1 MYDYPELGAF
11 ATDRFGLLCIALFL
25 EAVVGRISWLFSFMP
40 HPFLVFQR
48 VAGFFGR
55 RLNKSSRGPRALI
68 VRGAIVTLF
77 LCALAM
83 LAGWGLSAWSATF
96 RGGWVVDLAL
106 VMLLVSQRGSYSDVS
121 RTVRALT
128 RDGLPE
134 ARKRVC
140 VFHRGN
146 ADLLDEHGICR
157 VLTEHLAGE
166 LGRWLLGPVIWYFL
180 LGLPGLLLYAA
191 IIASSRSL
199 AHDDETKA
207 GFGWMAYRMEVL
219 AGAIPG
225 WIAGHLVVAASLL
238 APTARP
244 IRAWRTMYAKANS
257 LSNVAYGWPAAAF
270 SGALSIEIGGPHSAE
285 GRRLSWFGDGSRRLT
300 SRDAHRAMMLF
311 GYTCV
316 LHAALAAGLAVASLI
331 LVG

>member
-1 MYDYPELGAF
+1 MYDYPELAAF

-25 EAVVGRISWLFSFMP
+25 EAVVGRISWLFRLMP

-68 VRGAIVTLF
+68 VRGAIVNLF
-77 LCALAM
+77 LCSLAM

-106 VMLLVSQRGSYSDVS
+106 VMLLVSQRGSYSDAS

-134 ARKRVC
+134 ARKRVS

-157 VLTEHLAGE
+157 ALTEHLAGE

-244 IRAWRTMYAKANS
+244 IFVLM
-257 LSNVAYGWPAAAF
+257 AAHMF
-270 SGALSIEIGGPHSAE
+270 VIP
-285 GRRLSWFGDGSRRLT
+285 
-300 SRDAHRAMMLF
+300 
-311 GYTCV
+311 
-316 LHAALAAGLAVASLI
+316 
-331 LVG
+331 

>member
-25 EAVVGRISWLFSFMP
+25 EAVFGRISWLFSLMP

-68 VRGAIVTLF
+68 VRGAVVNLF
-77 LCALAM
+77 LCSLAM

-106 VMLLVSQRGSYSDVS
+106 VMLLVSQRGSYSDAS

-134 ARKRVC
+134 ARKRVS

-157 VLTEHLAGE
+157 ALTEHLAGE

-270 SGALSIEIGGPHSAE
+270 AGALAIEIGGPHSAE
-285 GRRLSWFGDGSRRLT
+285 GRRLSWFGDGSPRLT